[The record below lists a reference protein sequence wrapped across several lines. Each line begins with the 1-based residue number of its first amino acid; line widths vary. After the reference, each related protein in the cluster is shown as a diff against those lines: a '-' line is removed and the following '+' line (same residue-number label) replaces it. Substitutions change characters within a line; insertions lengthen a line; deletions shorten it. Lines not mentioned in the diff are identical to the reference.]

1 MVKQFIIRLGML
13 SVLLACA
20 TPVSAANDLRVVES
34 AALGADRNLPW
45 SEPVQIDDPFQGRFI
60 GVFDRHSFNDR
71 FLNTFARIEIQ
82 SLWTHDFIRVLSII
96 RDRDCL
102 SRSLRT
108 STSSVLSCSEFSN
121 ARNIIELFVKLD
133 GEVFQVTGQNS
144 TFAVSDELAQALQN
158 APDEENISIR
168 LVTDSGETID
178 SEIGQGTVEAWK
190 TVYQSEGTLVSE

>member
-1 MVKQFIIRLGML
+1 M
-13 SVLLACA
+13 
-20 TPVSAANDLRVVES
+20 
-34 AALGADRNLPW
+34 
-45 SEPVQIDDPFQGRFI
+45 
-60 GVFDRHSFNDR
+60 
-71 FLNTFARIEIQ
+71 
-82 SLWTHDFIRVLSII
+82 
-96 RDRDCL
+96 
-102 SRSLRT
+102 
-108 STSSVLSCSEFSN
+108 LSCSEFSN